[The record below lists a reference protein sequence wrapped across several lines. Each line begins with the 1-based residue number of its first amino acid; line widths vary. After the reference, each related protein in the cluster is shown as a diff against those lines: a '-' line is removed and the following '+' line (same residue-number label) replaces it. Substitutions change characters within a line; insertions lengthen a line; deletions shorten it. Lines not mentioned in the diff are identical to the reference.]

1 MRLEPKN
8 LEQRVNLSACIFE
21 KSLSKFILIDQLTKT
36 FSLYKF
42 QHMQKQLILRTFFL
56 GASILC
62 LCFLSS
68 CAAIKKVPEYPE
80 IIYNHR
86 QPLISVTYEYGEIKV
101 QLPLDYPREKPG
113 TISFQVFSRGDT
125 IRPMISILQ
134 PATDNFIAYLP
145 QGVLDVDQASNYIK
159 ITPLDPNYRIY
170 MIPFK
175 GITYGAII
183 LPPLKIKPWPL
194 VVNGNVFL
202 NRNDSTLVGVDVSIR
217 KYGQLIKETKT
228 NKNGK
233 YKLTIP
239 GNYKEDENLQLVA
252 GHNLV
257 FKLFKEKLDLSR
269 SRVLTKEIGIGPS
282 KALKEP
288 LYLANKS
295 NVHFRENPDIGSR
308 TLFLLEE
315 GETISVKR
323 VTPSEY
329 YGTIEVGLDGKKNVL
344 FDGWVYRSDLKLL
357 QFNNI
362 FTRGA
367 KLYKGTK
374 DEDPL

>member
-1 MRLEPKN
+1 
-8 LEQRVNLSACIFE
+8 
-21 KSLSKFILIDQLTKT
+21 
-36 FSLYKF
+36 
-42 QHMQKQLILRTFFL
+42 
-56 GASILC
+56 
-62 LCFLSS
+62 
-68 CAAIKKVPEYPE
+68 
-80 IIYNHR
+80 
-86 QPLISVTYEYGEIKV
+86 
-101 QLPLDYPREKPG
+101 
-113 TISFQVFSRGDT
+113 
-125 IRPMISILQ
+125 MISILQ

-228 NKNGK
+228 DKNGK

-239 GNYKEDENLQLVA
+239 GDYKEDENLQLVA

-257 FKLFKEKLDLSR
+257 FKLFKVKLNFSR
-269 SRVLTKEIGIGPS
+269 SRLLTKEIGIGPS

-288 LYLANKS
+288 LYLANKP
-295 NVHFRENPDIGSR
+295 NVHFRENPDVGSR

-323 VTPSEY
+323 VTPGEY

-344 FDGWVYRSDLKLL
+344 FDGWVYRSDYS
-357 QFNNI
+357 QFSKSQGYNSNI
-362 FTRGA
+362 
-367 KLYKGTK
+367 
-374 DEDPL
+374 

>member
-1 MRLEPKN
+1 MRLALQN
-8 LEQRVNLSACIFE
+8 LEQRINLTTCIFE

-62 LCFLSS
+62 SWFLSG
-68 CAAIKKVPEYPE
+68 CAAIKAPEYPE

-86 QPLISVTYEYGEIKV
+86 QPLISVTYEYGEIKI
-101 QLPLDYPREKPG
+101 QLPLDYPRDKPG

-145 QGVLDVDQASNYIK
+145 QGVLDVDQESNYIK
-159 ITPLDPNYRIY
+159 ITPLDPNFRIY

-239 GNYKEDENLQLVA
+239 GDYKEDENLQLVA

-323 VTPSEY
+323 VTPGEY
-329 YGTIEVGLDGKKNVL
+329 YGTIEVELDGKKNIL

-367 KLYKGTK
+367 KVYKGTK